1 MFHSCLSEEKIDMF
15 LILQSVHKIR
25 SWKMTQ
31 NCQNKVNKINGKKT
45 YNWAVWSHTVQCGD
59 CPWWSRNP
67 RLKSRPQ
74 FPNKVHHLKCK
85 KKWFQGVHKGSK
97 VTIEVGFLYMQSTH
111 STKSWKFCWISK
123 GGKERTLASEGSEKK
138 MLLLSKIV
146 HNLWQGIYGKNMVRN
161 VKDFRPHGERSWVPL
176 ALYEKWFRWKLITN
190 LEKNSVWPI
199 QGQNSVWWTSL
210 K

>member
-1 MFHSCLSEEKIDMF
+1 MEKRLTIELFEVILFSAETVLDDQGIRGWKVGHS
-15 LILQSVHKIR
+15 
-25 SWKMTQ
+25 
-31 NCQNKVNKINGKKT
+31 
-45 YNWAVWSHTVQCGD
+45 
-59 CPWWSRNP
+59 SRIKFTIWN
-67 RLKSRPQ
+67 
-74 FPNKVHHLKCK
+74 V